1 METSI
6 ELQQVIYSILKTQIQ
21 FGVYRHEDRLP
32 TIEEASRFFQVSV
45 RTVRAAYRGLQK
57 EGFITISPK
66 VGVKIKA
73 EYSTKETEHFLQ
85 SFFSCRRDAM
95 IDLSRSIQPL
105 FSKAQW
111 LGFRN
116 ASPETLDSMER
127 FDQQKGVHPSNKMIQ
142 QLQQVYGSL
151 HNDMLMRLVWQILM
165 FYQAPFMCIK
175 EATEISDPKVN
186 PLLEMIGLCREQRWS
201 ELRTAVEAFQA
212 HMASVL
218 DQFYKTKINLSPSE
232 QQVDFYWSGYKKTSQ
247 KCYSLAM
254 ELLIGIVRRN
264 YSAGEFL
271 PPAYKLAKEK
281 NVSVSTVRR
290 TLSVLNSIGAV
301 KSVNGIGTQV
311 LPPEQIEDCCD
322 FTQPIIRSRLLD
334 FVQSLHT
341 LTFSCKEVSQITIT
355 SMDSTTAKRFK
366 ERLCLLWHLQNYE
379 LAGYAVLELISYF
392 APYQTIRT
400 VYAELFQQLL
410 WGYPLR
416 SINKKP
422 CDLEDFYR
430 SFLDVLLGCL
440 ERSDAAGFSAKMDEY
455 MVRELDNAI
464 KLLKKVGVKEAEDFS
479 QSINE

>member
-1 METSI
+1 MEPNI
-6 ELQQVIYSILKTQIQ
+6 ELQQVIHSILKTQIQ
-21 FGVYRHEDRLP
+21 FGVYRHGDRLP
-32 TIEEASRFFQVSV
+32 TIEEASRLFQVSV
-45 RTVRAAYRGLQK
+45 RTVRAAYRDLQK

-73 EYSTKETEHFLQ
+73 AYSAKETEQFIQ

-116 ASPETLDSMER
+116 ASPETLDSMEQ
-127 FDQQKGVHPSNKMIQ
+127 FDRQKGGHPSNRMIR

-151 HNDMLMRLVWQILM
+151 HNDMLMRLVWQVLM

-175 EATEISDPKVN
+175 EATVISNPKVN
-186 PLLEMIGLCREQRWS
+186 PLLEMTGLCREQRWA
-201 ELRTAVEAFQA
+201 ELRTAVETFQA
-212 HMASVL
+212 LMSSVL
-218 DQFYKTKINLSPSE
+218 DQFYKTKINLPPSE

-254 ELLIGIVRRN
+254 ELLIGIVRGN

-311 LPPEQIEDCCD
+311 LSPEQIEDCCD
-322 FTQPIIRSRLLD
+322 FAQPVIRSRLLD
-334 FVQSLHT
+334 FVQSLHIFT
-341 LTFSCKEVSQITIT
+341 LSCKEVAQITIT

-366 ERLCLLWHLQNYE
+366 ERLCLLRRLQNVE

-416 SINKKP
+416 SVYIKP
-422 CDLEDFYR
+422 CDSEDFYR
-430 SFLDVLLGCL
+430 SFLDVLLDCL
-440 ERSDAAGFSAKMDEY
+440 ERTDAAGFAAKLDEF
-455 MVRELDNAI
+455 MVRELDNAAI
-464 KLLKKVGVKEAEDFS
+464 LLGKVGIKED
-479 QSINE
+479 